1 MMRFYATAFSASIA
15 ALQRAGATLVLA
27 DGWPDDAL
35 RQTLQADL
43 AEGTSHFDELP
54 LSVVVQDQ
62 IHRLLKRVHDE
73 EEPFDRSTFHALVT
87 EVYNNVLRDLSQ
99 SWFLM
104 IPASRRELYQQF
116 YPPFGEGVAEQFPG
130 QAKDIAAAARC
141 IALDEWTAAV
151 FHLMRVLEGGIQEL
165 AGWLSVVLSKG
176 AGEQWKNALDQI
188 EKALRE
194 MEQLP
199 ASPQKSAALTFYSGA
214 VAQFRWFKDAWRN
227 HVSHARTHYDER
239 EALAVFNNVR
249 PFMQQLA
256 EHKAA
261 ML

>member
-1 MMRFYATAFSASIA
+1 MLRFYATSFSASIA

-27 DGWPDDAL
+27 DDWPDDVL
-35 RQTLQADL
+35 RRTLKADL

-54 LSVVVQDQ
+54 LSVIIQDQ
-62 IHRLLKRVHDE
+62 IKRLLKRVNDE
-73 EEPFDRSTFHALVT
+73 DEPFDRSTYHALVT

-99 SWFLM
+99 AWFLM
-104 IPASRRELYQQF
+104 IPASRRNLYQQY
-116 YPPFGEGVAEQFPG
+116 YPPFGEGVAEQFPD
-130 QAKDIAAAARC
+130 QAKDMAAAARC

-151 FHLMRVLEGGIQEL
+151 FHLMRVLEGGIHEL
-165 AGWLSVVLSKG
+165 AAWLSVTLAKG

-194 MEQLP
+194 VEQQP
-199 ASPQKSAALTFYSGA
+199 ASPRKSADLTFYSGV

-239 EALAVFNNVR
+239 EALEVWNHVR

-256 EHKAA
+256 EHKAG
-261 ML
+261 LS